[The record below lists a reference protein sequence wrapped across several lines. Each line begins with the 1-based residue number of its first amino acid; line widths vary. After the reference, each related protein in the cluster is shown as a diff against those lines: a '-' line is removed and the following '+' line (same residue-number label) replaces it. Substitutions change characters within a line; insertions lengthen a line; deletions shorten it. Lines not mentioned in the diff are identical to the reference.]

1 MKNSFKYFNN
11 FVEKIHDKA
20 TTPSK
25 SPLKMATP
33 TLDSKVS
40 TLANTASLE
49 DKTRSVLSQ
58 NKISSKETTL
68 QSYRNN
74 NVDTQKNN
82 TNDRYEETFRLRKE
96 LLDYK
101 EKEKRYL
108 TKIHELE
115 RENIRL
121 LDLIKANE
129 RDFSEKN
136 ALFLQEKQEYI
147 KKYNEIKINFEKNQ
161 QISNAREERQQDALI
176 VTNIITE
183 LHNKL
188 KEIEKN
194 AMALAKERK
203 INNKENVYM
212 EENFNKTNENLIK
225 KCKEMEFVMFH
236 LHNENL
242 FLKQYF
248 SSFYSTKK
256 NNPEVIEK
264 TQDSP
269 LPSSLKILDLMKKI
283 SKQG

>member
-11 FVEKIHDKA
+11 FVEKIHDKT

-25 SPLKMATP
+25 SPLKMVSP

-58 NKISSKETTL
+58 NKINSKETTL

-74 NVDTQKNN
+74 NVDTQKTN

-101 EKEKRYL
+101 EKEKRYI

-121 LDLIKANE
+121 LDIIKANE
-129 RDFSEKN
+129 RDYSEKN
-136 ALFLQEKQEYI
+136 ALFLQEKQEYQR
-147 KKYNEIKINFEKNQ
+147 KYNEIKINFEKNQ
-161 QISNAREERQQDALI
+161 QISTAREEKQQDALI
-176 VTNIITE
+176 VASIIAE
-183 LHNKL
+183 LDNKL

-194 AMALAKERK
+194 AFALAKEK
-203 INNKENVYM
+203 KTNNKENVFM
-212 EENFNKTNENLIK
+212 EENFNKTNENLLK
-225 KCKEMEFVMFH
+225 KCKEMEFVIFH

-248 SSFYSTKK
+248 SSLYSTQKA
-256 NNPEVIEK
+256 NPEIIEK

-283 SKQG
+283 SNKG